1 MLRLSKLGDYGTVIM
16 AHIAREPRR
25 LFSAGE
31 IAAHSGIGAPTVSKL
46 LKRLARDGLLV
57 SQRGA
62 RGGYALA
69 RAPGEISLAQII
81 DAVEGPLAMTE
92 CSARAGLCA
101 LERDCPARARW
112 QAVNGVV
119 RAALDGVRL
128 ADFAPA
134 AGDAPAARAI
144 IERPSA
150 RRARG

>member
-16 AHIAREPRR
+16 AQLAHDPHR
-25 LFSAGE
+25 LFRAAD
-31 IAAHSGIGAPTVSKL
+31 IAARSGIGAPTVSKV
-46 LKRLARDGLLV
+46 LKRLVRNGLLV

-62 RGGYALA
+62 HGGYALA
-69 RAPGEISLAQII
+69 RAPGEISLAEII

-112 QAVNGVV
+112 QAVNGVI

-128 ADFAPA
+128 SDFAHP
-134 AGDAPAARAI
+134 P
-144 IERPSA
+144 
-150 RRARG
+150 